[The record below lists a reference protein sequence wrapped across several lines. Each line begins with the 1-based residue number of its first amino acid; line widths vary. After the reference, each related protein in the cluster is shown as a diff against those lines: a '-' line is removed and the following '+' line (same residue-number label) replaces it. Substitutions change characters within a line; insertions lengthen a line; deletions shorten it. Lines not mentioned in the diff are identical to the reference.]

1 MLPRIALAIVLAV
14 VGQCVDGNQRI
25 IQVSCEELFTKDD
38 DFFSSG
44 SSDGGDLK
52 CCVYENYSCNSL
64 DDALHNLTSS
74 SNVLINITTDVML
87 SFIAPVHY
95 VENISIIGHNNPTV
109 HCRSSGGI
117 HFTYC
122 NNCVI
127 QDITWNGCGTKSTD
141 AATQPGI
148 KFTYSSNVTIQNCS
162 FEHSVGPAV
171 VLSEVSGEV
180 NITQCEFKNNT
191 HYRGHGAVLY
201 YSPNNAANS
210 SSLLFSISNCN
221 FINNKHAKSLVYLG
235 KINSKHNGTI
245 TLYNSKFYYNQG
257 VLIYIVNE
265 NLYLHGKVL
274 FLENTAKDGTGFFI
288 SNYSSVIFGENS
300 NVLFAENSA
309 ISYMYG
315 GAIFLR
321 DHSNVIFDQNAKV
334 YFINN
339 HANTGTIY
347 SMTSS
352 NISFKGNSLTVFS
365 DNIANVGGAIYCD
378 STSIISFEETSTVS
392 FSNNTANDGG
402 AIYCYSTSI
411 ISFKESSTVNFSNNI
426 ASYGQGGAIHR
437 GRISFEDSST
447 VSFSNNIASYGGAI
461 NCHRISF
468 EDSSTVSFSNNIA
481 SYGQGGAIHRGRIS
495 FEDSSTVSFSNNIAS
510 YGGAINCH
518 RISFEDSSTVS
529 FSNNSAKQHGG
540 AMSIFGTISFK
551 GNSFTTFTHNSA
563 NGGGAIYCYTLSF
576 EESSTVNLSNNSA
589 ENGGAVFAHSN
600 ISFKESSTVSFSN
613 NIATK
618 YMGGAVHCYGTVSLR
633 GNSTMFS
640 DNSANDGGAI
650 YCRIISFEESSTVN
664 FSYNSAVRGG
674 GAIICDI
681 ISFEGNSTTQF
692 HYNIAEDGG
701 AMYSRTVVTF
711 KDNSN
716 AIFNSN
722 TAYYNGGGIYSH
734 STHLY
739 FKNFSTVVF
748 KNNIADYGGAVFAE
762 THSNIIFSD
771 NSAVKFNK
779 NKALFDATIYSSNK
793 SKITV
798 KEDFSVT
805 FDDIPAKW
813 CFNICFPYNGHPDTV
828 MIDSNSLVWCSNQE
842 AFECLSNK
850 CHCNDLKNSLSNS
863 YYNPVININ
872 ITDKLMILSSDIP
885 LNHDGNVSIVG
896 VNNLTILCVNGASL
910 TLSIHGVLKI
920 EGITWVRCGGGRPVI
935 NLVRVTSS
943 VRIQRCSFQYSLAS
957 AIGYS
962 LDIIIIGP
970 RIFAS
975 NHMKFDISH
984 CNFINN
990 SHHRGQSYGAAIYFS
1005 WKYFKLT
1012 LELNNCNFINNGP
1025 DKSIIHF
1032 FNQDKTYS
1040 SVHINKCNF
1049 QNNQGVPVYISN
1061 HLSLHIGSETL
1072 FENNVAENGAG
1083 IYLSDNS
1090 TVVFDETSNA
1100 KFNNNYVELSGA
1112 GIFLYNHSN
1121 IIFAQG
1127 SVVKFNDNKAINGTI
1142 YSKTRSNVTFM
1153 ATCEV
1158 TFNGNSA
1165 TQYGAAIYSDENS
1178 HIVFTGNSNVS
1189 FNDNVIPF
1197 SDTQKQL
1204 GGTIFSE
1211 TYGSVSFEGNSTTT
1225 FSSNTATFGAAIFS
1239 LYDCSIIF
1247 KDNSKAIFNDNVTQ
1261 NLIKVNY
1268 NEAINGT
1275 IYSKAS
1281 SNVTFMATCEVTFN
1295 GNSATQYG
1303 AAIYSVENSHVVFT
1317 GNSNVSFTNNVI
1329 PFSDTQKQL
1338 GGTIFSETYGS
1349 VSFEGNSTTMFISNT
1364 ATFGAAIF
1372 SLCNSSIIF
1381 KGNSR
1386 SIFNGNLAQ
1395 NCGALTSASFSSI
1408 TFNDNAEVNYTAN
1421 SALRA
1426 NIFYESTAGAIC
1438 TFERSHIAFLG
1449 NSFVRFIG
1457 NIADRGGAVV
1467 ISESNII
1474 IEKNSTLNFVNN
1486 TALYSAGGAFIC
1498 SNNSNVT
1505 IKGNSNVLFNSNKAN
1520 QNGGALHLY
1529 NKCKVI
1535 IQENSTAGFIN
1546 NNAREDGGAI
1556 FCSQFSKF
1564 TFEGGIVATFH
1575 ANMAENGGAV
1585 YFTNSDVTVNESS
1598 KIRFDNNEARQNGGI
1613 AYISVKSK
1621 VIFEGITTVIFYNNR
1636 ALYSGG
1642 IFINNHS
1649 KIMFLGNSNISFV
1662 SNNATQDG
1670 GAGYLGSHCGFI
1682 VEENAL
1688 LTFKDNSA
1696 LRGGAIH
1703 MNYNITSLFAGNS
1716 TVLLYNN
1723 SAVIGGGAVSISN
1736 HASLTLK
1743 DHATVNFTDNSAQ
1756 YGGAI
1761 YLDTTAHMI
1770 NNSDKD
1776 CLSFRNNIAQ
1786 FKGNEVYQDVA
1797 DTCNSSCLNSTIF
1810 GINNELIDTPPYQ
1823 LQFYNPAVCIDND
1836 TDSQCSNYYIH
1847 NVMLGREIMLPAC
1860 VLDYYNNEIN
1870 DSTQFLVEDKIHQ
1883 NYTIAGPTKI
1893 LISCDTFRGL
1903 SITSYKVLTTSK
1915 NFSVNISLN
1924 VDHNSDW
1931 KQISVNLIVGLSP
1944 CHLGFW
1950 QYSRSEKCECYDAK
1964 SIVFCSSNGST
1975 IKGGYWFGSVEGNP
1989 TVTLCPIN
1997 YCNFTCCETVNG
2009 YYHLS
2014 PVRDNQCQ
2022 SHRSGIACGSCTDG
2036 YTLSFDSTECVNV
2049 DSCSAGQTVLV
2060 TLLTVTYWIV
2070 MVTLVFVMMYYK
2082 VGIGYLYGITYYYSI
2097 LDILLNQNL
2106 QTSRG
2111 LQLTVNIISSFSKIT
2126 PQFLGEL
2133 CLTTGMGGI
2142 DQQFI
2147 HYLHPLAIILILV
2160 AISLLAKRSRRI
2172 STFISRGIIHVICLL
2187 LLLSY
2192 TSVVSTSL
2200 LLIRSLTFH
2209 EIDKVYTYLSP
2220 DIEYFQGR
2228 HLAYGIVAL
2237 LFIVSIVVGL
2247 PLLLT
2252 LEPILNRKFNF
2263 VKIKPLLDQFQGCY
2277 KDKYRCFAGYYMIC
2291 RLVVI
2296 TIVIVNSSND
2306 FAVNYIVSAACGIIA
2321 LLHLTVKPYNNKIL
2335 NKFDGVILHL
2345 CGLTSAL
2352 RLSDN
2357 FDSPFVIAITLV
2369 LVILPL
2375 LIFIAMALFLHKDDF
2390 KRMVAYFTSKH
2401 ESPNSSND
2409 ASNNE
2414 VLMKEFHI
2422 VVDDSKRKNAT
2433 ICDV

>member
-1 MLPRIALAIVLAV
+1 
-14 VGQCVDGNQRI
+14 
-25 IQVSCEELFTKDD
+25 
-38 DFFSSG
+38 
-44 SSDGGDLK
+44 
-52 CCVYENYSCNSL
+52 
-64 DDALHNLTSS
+64 
-74 SNVLINITTDVML
+74 
-87 SFIAPVHY
+87 
-95 VENISIIGHNNPTV
+95 
-109 HCRSSGGI
+109 
-117 HFTYC
+117 
-122 NNCVI
+122 
-127 QDITWNGCGTKSTD
+127 
-141 AATQPGI
+141 
-148 KFTYSSNVTIQNCS
+148 
-162 FEHSVGPAV
+162 
-171 VLSEVSGEV
+171 
-180 NITQCEFKNNT
+180 
-191 HYRGHGAVLY
+191 
-201 YSPNNAANS
+201 
-210 SSLLFSISNCN
+210 
-221 FINNKHAKSLVYLG
+221 
-235 KINSKHNGTI
+235 
-245 TLYNSKFYYNQG
+245 
-257 VLIYIVNE
+257 
-265 NLYLHGKVL
+265 
-274 FLENTAKDGTGFFI
+274 
-288 SNYSSVIFGENS
+288 
-300 NVLFAENSA
+300 
-309 ISYMYG
+309 
-315 GAIFLR
+315 
-321 DHSNVIFDQNAKV
+321 
-334 YFINN
+334 
-339 HANTGTIY
+339 
-347 SMTSS
+347 
-352 NISFKGNSLTVFS
+352 
-365 DNIANVGGAIYCD
+365 
-378 STSIISFEETSTVS
+378 
-392 FSNNTANDGG
+392 
-402 AIYCYSTSI
+402 
-411 ISFKESSTVNFSNNI
+411 
-426 ASYGQGGAIHR
+426 
-437 GRISFEDSST
+437 
-447 VSFSNNIASYGGAI
+447 
-461 NCHRISF
+461 
-468 EDSSTVSFSNNIA
+468 
-481 SYGQGGAIHRGRIS
+481 
-495 FEDSSTVSFSNNIAS
+495 
-510 YGGAINCH
+510 
-518 RISFEDSSTVS
+518 
-529 FSNNSAKQHGG
+529 
-540 AMSIFGTISFK
+540 
-551 GNSFTTFTHNSA
+551 
-563 NGGGAIYCYTLSF
+563 
-576 EESSTVNLSNNSA
+576 
-589 ENGGAVFAHSN
+589 
-600 ISFKESSTVSFSN
+600 
-613 NIATK
+613 
-618 YMGGAVHCYGTVSLR
+618 
-633 GNSTMFS
+633 
-640 DNSANDGGAI
+640 
-650 YCRIISFEESSTVN
+650 
-664 FSYNSAVRGG
+664 
-674 GAIICDI
+674 
-681 ISFEGNSTTQF
+681 
-692 HYNIAEDGG
+692 
-701 AMYSRTVVTF
+701 
-711 KDNSN
+711 
-716 AIFNSN
+716 
-722 TAYYNGGGIYSH
+722 
-734 STHLY
+734 
-739 FKNFSTVVF
+739 
-748 KNNIADYGGAVFAE
+748 
-762 THSNIIFSD
+762 
-771 NSAVKFNK
+771 
-779 NKALFDATIYSSNK
+779 
-793 SKITV
+793 
-798 KEDFSVT
+798 
-805 FDDIPAKW
+805 
-813 CFNICFPYNGHPDTV
+813 

-850 CHCNDLKNSLSNS
+850 CYCNDLKNSLSNS
-863 YYNPVININ
+863 NYDPVNNDPVININ
-872 ITDKLMILSSDIP
+872 IADKVMILSLDIQ
-885 LNHDGNVSIVG
+885 LNHYTNFSIVG
-896 VNNLTILCVNGASL
+896 VNNLTVLCVNGASL
-910 TLSIHGVLKI
+910 TVHTYIALRI

-935 NLVRVTSS
+935 NLNIGTVS
-943 VRIQRCSFQYSLAS
+943 VRIQKCSFQHSLAS
-957 AIGYS
+957 AIGF
-962 LDIIIIGP
+962 GP
-970 RIFAS
+970 TIVFSDAGV
-975 NHMKFDISH
+975 KFDIYH

-990 SHHRGQSYGAAIYFS
+990 YHHRGQSYGAAMYFS
-1005 WKYFKLT
+1005 WPIFLKLT

-1025 DKSIIHF
+1025 AKSIIHF
-1032 FNQDKTYS
+1032 FKQDKDNVYS

-1049 QNNQGVPVYISN
+1049 QNNQGIPVYISN

-1083 IYLSDNS
+1083 IYLSDHS
-1090 TVVFDETSNA
+1090 TVVFDETSNV
-1100 KFNNNYVELSGA
+1100 KFNNNYVERNGA
-1112 GIFLYNHSN
+1112 GIYLYSHSN

-1142 YSKTRSNVTFM
+1142 YSKASSHVTFM

-1165 TQYGAAIYSDENS
+1165 TQYGAAIYSVENS
-1178 HIVFTGNSNVS
+1178 HIVFTGNSNVL
-1189 FNDNVIPF
+1189 FTNNVIPF

-1211 TYGSVSFEGNSTTT
+1211 TYGSISFEGNSTTT
-1225 FSSNTATFGAAIFS
+1225 FSSNTATFGAAILS

-1247 KDNSKAIFNDNVTQ
+1247 KDNSKAIFNGNMAQ

-1268 NEAINGT
+1268 NKATNGT

-1303 AAIYSVENSHVVFT
+1303 AAIYSVENSHLVFT

-1329 PFSDTQKQL
+1329 PFSDTQKQF
-1338 GGTIFSETYGS
+1338 GGIIFSETYGS
-1349 VSFEGNSTTMFISNT
+1349 VSFEGNSTTTFSSNI

-1386 SIFNGNLAQ
+1386 TIFNGNLAQ

-1408 TFNDNAEVNYTAN
+1408 TFNDNVEVNYTAN
-1421 SALRA
+1421 TALRA

-1438 TFERSHIAFLG
+1438 TFERSDIAFLG

-1457 NIADRGGAVV
+1457 NRADRGGAVV

-1474 IEKNSTLNFVNN
+1474 IEKYSTLNFDNN

-1535 IQENSTAGFIN
+1535 IQENSTASFIN

-1564 TFEGGIVATFH
+1564 TFEGGIVVTFRS
-1575 ANMAENGGAV
+1575 NTAENGGAV
-1585 YFTNSDVTVNESS
+1585 YFTNSDVAVNESS
-1598 KIRFDNNEARQNGGI
+1598 KIIFDNNEARQNGGI
-1613 AYISVKSK
+1613 AYISVKSN

-1636 ALYSGG
+1636 ALYGG
-1642 IFINNHS
+1642 VIFVDDHS

-1662 SNNATQDG
+1662 SNKAMQNG

-1703 MNYNITSLFAGNS
+1703 MNYNITSLFTGNS
-1716 TVLLYNN
+1716 TVLLYGN

-1756 YGGAI
+1756 YGGAV
-1761 YLDTTAHMI
+1761 YLDTTSHMV
-1770 NNSDKD
+1770 NHSDKD
-1776 CLSFRNNIAQ
+1776 CLSFSNNIAQ

-1797 DTCNSSCLNSTIF
+1797 DSCNSSCLNNTIF

-1823 LQFYNPAVCIDND
+1823 LQFYDPAVCIDND

-1870 DSTQFLVEDKIHQ
+1870 DSTQFLLEDKIHQ
-1883 NYTIAGPTKI
+1883 NYTIVGPTKI
-1893 LISCDTFRGL
+1893 LISCNTFRGL
-1903 SITSYKVLTTSK
+1903 SITSYEVLTTSK
-1915 NFSVNISLN
+1915 NYSVNISLN

-1931 KQISVNLIVGLSP
+1931 KKISVNLVVGLSP
-1944 CHLGFW
+1944 CHPGFW
-1950 QYSRSEKCECYDAK
+1950 QYSTSEKCECYDAK

-1975 IKGGYWFGSVEGNP
+1975 IKGGYWFGIVDGNP

-2014 PVRDNQCQ
+2014 PVRDNQCR

-2060 TLLTVTYWIV
+2060 TLLTVIYWIA
-2070 MVTLVFVMMYYK
+2070 MVTMVFILMYYK

-2111 LQLTVNIISSFSKIT
+2111 LQLTVIVISSFSKIT

-2133 CLTTGMGGI
+2133 CLTTGMSGI

-2147 HYLHPLAIILILV
+2147 HYMHPLAIILILV

-2192 TSVVSTSL
+2192 TSIASTSL
-2200 LLIRSLTFH
+2200 LLIRSLTFQ

-2228 HLAYGIVAL
+2228 HLAYGIVSL
-2237 LFIVSIVVGL
+2237 LCIVSIVIGL

-2252 LEPILNRKFNF
+2252 LEPILNHKFNF

-2296 TIVIVNSSND
+2296 TIVIANSSND

-2321 LLHLTVKPYNNKIL
+2321 LLHLTIKPYTNKIL

-2357 FDSPFVIAITLV
+2357 FDSPFVITITLV

-2390 KRMVAYFTSKH
+2390 KRMIAYFTSKH
-2401 ESPNSSND
+2401 ELPNSSND

-2414 VLMKEFHI
+2414 VPMKEFHI
-2422 VVDDSKRKNAT
+2422 IVDDSKRKNAT

>member
-1 MLPRIALAIVLAV
+1 MMLSTIALAIVLAL

-38 DFFSSG
+38 DFFSNG
-44 SSDGGDLK
+44 SSDGEGLK

-64 DDALHNLTSS
+64 DDALDNLTSS

-87 SFIAPVHY
+87 SFITPVHN

-109 HCRSSGGI
+109 HYRSIGGI

-127 QDITWNGCGTKSTD
+127 QDITWDGCGKKSID

-148 KFTYSSNVTIQNCS
+148 KFTYSSNVTIQNCR
-162 FEHSVGPAV
+162 FKNSVGQAV

-180 NITQCEFKNNT
+180 NITQCEFINNT
-191 HYRGHGAVLY
+191 HYRGHGAALH
-201 YSPNNAANS
+201 YSPNIVTNS
-210 SSLLFSISNCN
+210 SSLLFTISNCN
-221 FINNKHAKSLVYLG
+221 FISNKHAKSLVYLG
-235 KINSKHNGTI
+235 KINSKHSYGNI
-245 TLYNSKFYYNQG
+245 ALCNSTFSYNQG
-257 VLIYIVNE
+257 VSIFIVNQ

-274 FLENTAKDGTGFFI
+274 FLENKAKNGAGFYI
-288 SNYSSVIFGENS
+288 SNYSSVIFSENS
-300 NVLFAENSA
+300 NVVFAKNSA
-309 ISYMYG
+309 IYNG
-315 GAIFLR
+315 GAIFLK
-321 DHSNVIFDQNAKV
+321 DHSNVLFDQNAKIN
-334 YFINN
+334 FNNN
-339 HANTGTIY
+339 HADTGTIY

-352 NISFKGNSLTVFS
+352 NISFKGNSLTTFS
-365 DNIANVGGAIYCD
+365 DNSAIGGGAILCSD
-378 STSIISFEETSTVS
+378 GISFE
-392 FSNNTANDGG
+392 G
-402 AIYCYSTSI
+402 
-411 ISFKESSTVNFSNNI
+411 SSTVNFSNNS
-426 ASYGQGGAIHR
+426 ATNQGGAIDCD
-437 GRISFEDSST
+437 RISFEESST
-447 VSFSNNIASYGGAI
+447 VIFSNNFANEGGAI
-461 NCHRISF
+461 FCNRISF
-468 EDSSTVSFSNNIA
+468 E
-481 SYGQGGAIHRGRIS
+481 
-495 FEDSSTVSFSNNIAS
+495 E
-510 YGGAINCH
+510 
-518 RISFEDSSTVS
+518 SSTVS

-540 AMSIFGTISFK
+540 AIISIVRGTISFK

-563 NGGGAIYCYTLSF
+563 NEGGAIICDTLSF

-589 ENGGAVFAHSN
+589 ENGGAVLAYYN
-600 ISFKESSTVSFSN
+600 LSFKESSTVSFSN
-613 NIATK
+613 NIAK
-618 YMGGAVHCYGTVSLR
+618 YLGGAVCCHGTISLK

-640 DNSANDGGAI
+640 NNSANGGGAI
-650 YCRIISFEESSTVN
+650 SCHTISFEESSTVN
-664 FSYNSAVRGG
+664 FSYNIAVRGG
-674 GAIICDI
+674 GAINCDI
-681 ISFEGNSTTQF
+681 ISFEGNSAAQF

-701 AMYSRTVVTF
+701 AMYSHTVVSF

-716 AIFNSN
+716 AIFNNN
-722 TAYYNGGGIYSH
+722 TAYYNGGGIYSQ

-771 NSAVKFNK
+771 NSTVKFNK
-779 NKALFDATIYSSNK
+779 NKATFDATIYSSNK

-798 KEDFSVT
+798 KEDFNIT

-813 CFNICFPYNGHPDTV
+813 CFDTCFPYTGHPDTV
-828 MIDSNSLVWCSNQE
+828 TIDSNSLVWCSNQE
-842 AFECLSNK
+842 AFECPSNK
-850 CHCNDLKNSLSNS
+850 CHCNDLKNSLSNN

-885 LNHDGNVSIVG
+885 LDHYGNVSIVG
-896 VNNLTILCVNGASL
+896 VNNLTILCLNGASL
-910 TLSIHGVLKI
+910 TLGIQGALRI

-943 VRIQRCSFQYSLAS
+943 VRIQRCSFLHSLAS

-962 LDIIIIGP
+962 FDIRF

-975 NHMKFDISH
+975 RDMKFDISH

-990 SHHRGQSYGAAIYFS
+990 GHHRGQSYGAAIYFS
-1005 WKYFKLT
+1005 WQFYTLT
-1012 LELNNCNFINNGP
+1012 LELSNCNFINNGP

-1049 QNNQGVPVYISN
+1049 QNNQGIPVYISN

-1090 TVVFDETSNA
+1090 TVVFDETSNV

-1112 GIFLYNHSN
+1112 GIFLYNHSS
-1121 IIFAQG
+1121 IIFAQD
-1127 SVVKFNDNKAINGTI
+1127 SVVKFNDNKATNGTI
-1142 YSKTRSNVTFM
+1142 FSKASSRVTFM

-1158 TFNGNSA
+1158 TF
-1165 TQYGAAIYSDENS
+1165 
-1178 HIVFTGNSNVS
+1178 
-1189 FNDNVIPF
+1189 
-1197 SDTQKQL
+1197 K
-1204 GGTIFSE
+1204 
-1211 TYGSVSFEGNSTTT
+1211 
-1225 FSSNTATFGAAIFS
+1225 
-1239 LYDCSIIF
+1239 
-1247 KDNSKAIFNDNVTQ
+1247 
-1261 NLIKVNY
+1261 
-1268 NEAINGT
+1268 
-1275 IYSKAS
+1275 
-1281 SNVTFMATCEVTFN
+1281 

-1303 AAIYSVENSHVVFT
+1303 AAIYSVENSHIVFT

-1338 GGTIFSETYGS
+1338 GGTIFSESYGSVSFEGNSITTFSSNTATFGAAIFSLYNCSIIFKHNSRAIFNGNVAQNLIKVKDNKAINGTIYSKASSHVTFMATCEVTFNGNSASQYGAAIYSVENSHVVFTENSNVSFINNVIPFSNAQKQVGGTIFSETYGS
-1349 VSFEGNSTTMFISNT
+1349 VSFEGNSTTTFISNT
-1364 ATFGAAIF
+1364 ATFGAGIF

-1386 SIFNGNLAQ
+1386 TIFNGNLAQ

-1408 TFNDNAEVNYTAN
+1408 TFNDNAEVNYTTN
-1421 SALRA
+1421 TALRA
-1426 NIFYESTAGAIC
+1426 SIYYESSAGAIC
-1438 TFERSHIAFLG
+1438 TFERSDIAFLG

-1457 NIADRGGAVV
+1457 NKADRGGAVV
-1467 ISESNII
+1467 SSESNII
-1474 IEKNSTLNFVNN
+1474 IEKYSTLNFDNN

-1505 IKGNSNVLFNSNKAN
+1505 IRGCSNVLFNSNKAN

-1529 NKCKVI
+1529 NKCKII
-1535 IQENSTAGFIN
+1535 IQENSTASFIN
-1546 NNAREDGGAI
+1546 NNARKDGGAI

-1564 TFEGGIVATFH
+1564 TFEGGIMATFH

-1585 YFTNSDVTVNESS
+1585 YFTNSIVTVNESS
-1598 KIRFDNNEARQNGGI
+1598 KIIFYNNEARQNGGI
-1613 AYISVKSK
+1613 AYISVKSN

-1642 IFINNHS
+1642 IFVNDHS

-1662 SNNATQDG
+1662 SNKAMQDG
-1670 GAGYLGSHCGFI
+1670 GAGYLDSHCSFI

-1688 LTFKDNSA
+1688 LAFKDNSA

-1743 DHATVNFTDNSAQ
+1743 DHTTVNFTDNSAQ

-1823 LQFYNPAVCIDND
+1823 LQFYNPAVCINND

-1893 LISCDTFRGL
+1893 LISCDTFQGL
-1903 SITSYKVLTTSK
+1903 SITSYEVLTTSK
-1915 NFSVNISLN
+1915 NLSVNISLN

-1975 IKGGYWFGSVEGNP
+1975 IKGGYWFGSVDGNP

-2022 SHRSGIACGSCTDG
+2022 SHRSGIACGSCTVG

-2133 CLTTGMGGI
+2133 CLTTEMSGI

-2147 HYLHPLAIILILV
+2147 HYMHPLAIILILV

-2237 LFIVSIVVGL
+2237 LCIVSIVVGL

-2296 TIVIVNSSND
+2296 TIVIANSSND
-2306 FAVNYIVSAACGIIA
+2306 FAVNYIVSVACGIIA

-2345 CGLTSAL
+2345 CGLTSVL

-2357 FDSPFVIAITLV
+2357 FNSPFVIAITLV

-2422 VVDDSKRKNAT
+2422 IVDDSKRKNAT